1 MQRPVRFILIDDEVY
16 SNKIGRAFIKK
27 VYPGAEIID
36 FLSPLQALLYIDKE
50 YKDCFVPTA
59 ILLDINMPELNG
71 WQLLEKLQ
79 QMPLPV
85 KECIAVFMLSSSIDP
100 SDKQKAKEY
109 PLISGYIEKPL
120 SREVLRR
127 MFGE

>member
-27 VYPGAEIID
+27 VYPEAEIKD

-50 YKDCFVPTA
+50 YKDSFVPTA

-79 QMPLPV
+79 QMPLRV
-85 KECIAVFMLSSSIDP
+85 KECISVFMLSSSIDP
-100 SDKQKAKEY
+100 GDKQRAKEH
-109 PLISGYIEKPL
+109 PLISDYIEKPL
-120 SREVLRR
+120 SRDILKR
-127 MFGE
+127 MFEG